1 MSVSVKVCGITRE
14 VDADFAL
21 QCGASRLGFIL
32 YEKSPRN
39 IELDEISNI
48 SKSLDIEPCNMVGVQ
63 VEPGIDAL
71 QEMINFGF
79 GSIQLH
85 FSYDFPVDILKKWSD
100 VVGPDKLWLAPKLP
114 PELGFP
120 KSILPLAVTFLID
133 AYTEDKFGGTG
144 ERSNWDG
151 FYRWQR
157 EYNSK
162 KWILAGGLS
171 PNNIEFAV
179 NTTDARHVD
188 ANSGVEKSPGVK
200 DHTKITDFF
209 TNIP

>member
-39 IELDEISNI
+39 IELHEISNI
-48 SKSLDIEPCNMVGVQ
+48 NKSLEIEPCCMVGVQ
-63 VEPGIDAL
+63 VEPQIEEL
-71 QEMINFGF
+71 KEIINFGF

-85 FSYDFPVDILKKWSD
+85 FSYDFPVDIIKEWSD
-100 VVGPDKLWLAPKLP
+100 MVGPDKLWLAPKLP
-114 PELGFP
+114 TELGFP
-120 KSILPLAVTFLID
+120 ESILPLAETFLID
-133 AYTEDKFGGTG
+133 AYSEDKFGGTG

-200 DHTKITDFF
+200 DHTKITNFF

>member
-39 IELDEISNI
+39 IELHEISNI
-48 SKSLDIEPCNMVGVQ
+48 NKSLEIEPCCMVGVQ
-63 VEPGIDAL
+63 VQPEIEEL
-71 QEMINFGF
+71 KEIINFGF

-85 FSYDFPVDILKKWSD
+85 FSYDFPVDIIKEWSD
-100 VVGPDKLWLAPKLP
+100 MVGPDKLWLAPKLP
-114 PELGFP
+114 TGLGFP
-120 KSILPLAVTFLID
+120 ESILPLAETFLID
-133 AYTEDKFGGTG
+133 AYSEDKFGGTG

-200 DHTKITDFF
+200 DHTKITNFF

>member
-39 IELDEISNI
+39 IELHEISNI
-48 SKSLDIEPCNMVGVQ
+48 NKSLEIEPCCMVGVQ
-63 VEPGIDAL
+63 VEPEIEEL
-71 QEMINFGF
+71 KEIINFGF

-85 FSYDFPVDILKKWSD
+85 FSYDFPVDIIKEWSD
-100 VVGPDKLWLAPKLP
+100 MVGPDKLWLAPKLP
-114 PELGFP
+114 TELGFP
-120 KSILPLAVTFLID
+120 ESILPLAETFLID
-133 AYTEDKFGGTG
+133 AYSEDKFGGTG

-200 DHTKITDFF
+200 DHTKITNFF